1 MRMTFL
7 VLPLLSG
14 LLAPQILLAST
25 MALTPGAVAKP
36 RVAPQPHSVMSMG
49 KIDAVDL
56 NAQKIRINSVDY
68 NFNSSATY
76 FVSVSGATL
85 QPAQLKAGDWIHFW
99 IKPGMPQHK
108 SGIERVEL
116 LVNPET
122 GKTKP

>member
-14 LLAPQILLAST
+14 LLAPQLVLAST

-68 NFNSSATY
+68 SFNSGATR
-76 FVSVSGATL
+76 FVRVSGAAL

-99 IKPGMPQHK
+99 IKPGIPQHTPA
-108 SGIERVEL
+108 IERVEL
-116 LVNPET
+116 LINPEI